1 MQERALSSYEPP
13 SISPPLFDGAKQ
25 KNDSEIEKS
34 GKKVLTEGDRR
45 WYYSKALLRGG
56 PEKGARER
64 AETKENQGL
73 RGN

>member
-34 GKKVLTEGDRR
+34 GKKVLTEGRKRAKIIKLSENDERR
-45 WYYSKALLRGG
+45 HKQTVKSL
-56 PEKGARER
+56 
-64 AETKENQGL
+64 
-73 RGN
+73 